1 MFTRLAILL
10 LTLGLAY
17 QPVSAQAA
25 SFQTTDPDAAQAR
38 DDKAGDEEEKDSNYL
53 IPGAVVGSG
62 LVAGSFATGMWEAD
76 ALPAMDEGGTDN
88 IPAVT
93 VPSAD
98 PVPVTGGVSATSHV
112 TVPEPGTLGLLAV
125 GVFGLI
131 GVTLFRR
138 SRTAA

>member
-1 MFTRLAILL
+1 MFTRLTILL
-10 LTLGLAY
+10 LALGLAY

-25 SFQTTDPDAAQAR
+25 SFQTADPDATEAR
-38 DDKAGDEEEKDSNYL
+38 DDKDEKDSDYL

-76 ALPAMDEGGTDN
+76 SPPAMPAMDEGGTDD

-93 VPSAD
+93 VPPVD
-98 PVPVTGGVSATSHV
+98 PVSVTGGETTTNQV

-138 SRTAA
+138 SRSAA